1 MPSKS
6 RTSISQEYLV
16 QSFDRSREFENLPVA
31 TEEPPMYIASQQPD
45 VSEDAINPTA
55 SEVPNIQID
64 INDIEETDDESK
76 IICSAGSRTSISSK
90 NSIESFYGYIANFP
104 GTEPAAVSLDSQQLS
119 DVSSFD
125 DELSEDPASVQ
136 RKQKKLDNK
145 DVNDDVNAMICL
157 VISLF
162 AILVSLSM
170 VAGYILWTEL
180 KPDIGKLLVMAFAMT
195 EITFLNVTLMHWT
208 VVYMLRSHRF
218 VRTVNV
224 T

>member
-1 MPSKS
+1 
-6 RTSISQEYLV
+6 
-16 QSFDRSREFENLPVA
+16 
-31 TEEPPMYIASQQPD
+31 
-45 VSEDAINPTA
+45 
-55 SEVPNIQID
+55 
-64 INDIEETDDESK
+64 
-76 IICSAGSRTSISSK
+76 
-90 NSIESFYGYIANFP
+90 
-104 GTEPAAVSLDSQQLS
+104 VSLDSQQLS